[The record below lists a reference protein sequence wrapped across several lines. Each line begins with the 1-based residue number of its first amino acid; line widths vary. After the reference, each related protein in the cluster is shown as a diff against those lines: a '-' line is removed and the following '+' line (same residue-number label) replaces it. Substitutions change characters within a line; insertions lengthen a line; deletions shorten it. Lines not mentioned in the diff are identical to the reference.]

1 MIVKILGSGCTK
13 CRNLEQRLLEI
24 RSKNNLD
31 FEIEKISRLEDIMD
45 YGVMM
50 TPGLVIDGEIKSVG
64 RVPNEADLLNWL
76 KEG

>member
-24 RSKNNLD
+24 RSKNNLR
-31 FEIEKISRLEDIMD
+31 FELEKITRLEDIMD